1 MEQFEFV
8 EKMEL
13 RDFSHCVQV
22 EWLGLYRRNG
32 NRRLHWSWLILPS
45 FNKQEVSW
53 SLTESHLQAVIV
65 KFASELVVMLWNG
78 LSRSSATL
86 SKHARQVGGLRVN
99 LLLAPRFSS
108 VAFEGMRINYGLNF
122 GTSIVD
128 HVVGG
133 DEVTSFESV
142 LCCAMSWENVMLH
155 ATFAINHCIVV
166 VGVLGLLQD
175 HLSGLGGVV
184 VDGGWS
190 GQVESRTLLRDS
202 NSSIFLK

>member
-1 MEQFEFV
+1 M
-8 EKMEL
+8 
-13 RDFSHCVQV
+13 
-22 EWLGLYRRNG
+22 
-32 NRRLHWSWLILPS
+32 PS

-53 SLTESHLQAVIV
+53 SLTETHLQAVIV

-86 SKHARQVGGLRVN
+86 SKHAGQVGGLRVN

-128 HVVGG
+128 HVVSG

-142 LCCAMSWENVMLH
+142 LRCAVS
-155 ATFAINHCIVV
+155 
-166 VGVLGLLQD
+166 
-175 HLSGLGGVV
+175 
-184 VDGGWS
+184 
-190 GQVESRTLLRDS
+190 
-202 NSSIFLK
+202 